1 MVQTYPGLPPVV
13 KLIPDVMISSSSARE
28 PKANAVFKGK
38 VVESRGK
45 RAGKVAFLGA
55 TDDVTARVK
64 ILAEEASGL
73 TMETSELL
81 QVEGPTDL
89 KIMMPE
95 YGPRRT
101 SILAHSKTDFY
112 PTYLKITH

>member
-1 MVQTYPGLPPVV
+1 MFSVTIEELKATAAN
-13 KLIPDVMISSSSARE
+13 KLE
-28 PKANAVFKGK
+28 NPKTNAVFKGK

-55 TDDVTARVK
+55 SDDVTVRVK

-89 KIMMPE
+89 KIMIPE

-112 PTYLKITH
+112 PTYLKITHKIPQQHSR